1 MTFSFTEKKRIRKDF
16 GKQKPAL
23 DVPDLL
29 TLQIESY
36 EKFLQKNLHPE
47 KRKNIGLQAAFNNLF
62 PIESFSK
69 NARLEFISYRLEEPE
84 FNVRECQLR
93 GLSYAAPL
101 RVKTKLITYD
111 KVSDKETVK
120 EVKNLKQT
128 GDTTDVYFGE
138 VPLMTEHGT
147 FVINGTDRVI
157 VSQLHRSPGVFF
169 DHDKGVQTSGKLLF
183 SARIIPYRGSWLDF
197 EFDAKDNIF
206 VRIDRRRKI
215 PATILLHALGLN
227 DQEIVDLFFEKDKYK
242 ISSKEAK
249 IEVNLE
255 HLKGTIA
262 EFDINAGKK
271 LIVSKGKRI
280 NALHIKQI
288 KDSKKNVIGMTILAQ
303 VIKNRLGPPLRK
315 AEFPLYFESG
325 VDDEGSWLQVLKE
338 HKIAKVGGAWYTM
351 EDHNG
356 EEVKFQS
363 KDWAGLLEDEEFKSH
378 CYQLICDKVILKYNK
393 GEIGI
398 DDVEVTD
405 EIMDE

>member
-29 TLQIESY
+29 TLQVESY
-36 EKFLQKNLHPE
+36 EKFLQKDVDAG

-169 DHDKGVQTSGKLLF
+169 AQSKHTNGTPLY
-183 SARIIPYRGSWLDF
+183 SARIIPFRGSWI
-197 EFDAKDNIF
+197 EFATDVNNVMYAY
-206 VRIDRRRKI
+206 IDRKKKFPITTLLRAIGYGSDKDI
-215 PATILLHALGLN
+215 LDIFQLSEEVEATKTKLKKAL
-227 DQEIVDLFFEKDKYK
+227 
-242 ISSKEAK
+242 
-249 IEVNLE
+249 
-255 HLKGTIA
+255 
-262 EFDINAGKK
+262 GKK
-271 LIVSKGKRI
+271 LAAR
-280 NALHIKQI
+280 
-288 KDSKKNVIGMTILAQ
+288 
-303 VIKNRLGPPLRK
+303 
-315 AEFPLYFESG
+315 
-325 VDDEGSWLQVLKE
+325 VLKTW
-338 HKIAKVGGAWYTM
+338 V
-351 EDHNG
+351 EDFVDEDTG
-356 EEVKFQS
+356 EVISIDRNELILDRDHILVEEDIETIISAEAPFVTVHREDINIGEFTIIYNTLK
-363 KDWAGLLEDEEFKSH
+363 KDVSNLS
-378 CYQLICDKVILKYNK
+378 LIHI
-393 GEIGI
+393 
-398 DDVEVTD
+398 
-405 EIMDE
+405 